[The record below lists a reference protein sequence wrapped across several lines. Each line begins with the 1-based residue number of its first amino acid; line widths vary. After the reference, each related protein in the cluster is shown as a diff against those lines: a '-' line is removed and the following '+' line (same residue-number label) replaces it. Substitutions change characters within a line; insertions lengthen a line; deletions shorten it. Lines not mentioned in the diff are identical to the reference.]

1 MAHTVR
7 RYTQLKTMPKIT
19 FKPSNTTISCREDQ
33 TIAAAAALQGVDIY
47 IGCDNGVCMICQAE
61 RVYGRFE
68 FQSSL
73 GQSVLESED
82 RVLCCIAMPQT
93 DAELY
98 MPSVHAPD
106 FKPSATYACQ
116 IAQLEQIATD
126 MWRVEFLLPAGK
138 KADYWA
144 GQHLLMEVTQ
154 PNGELEQV
162 PFSIASAPPS
172 LMGTDPRKL
181 ELLIANHSD
190 KSLCIIE
197 FLKQALTVRLSLPL
211 GDCLLNQRFM
221 AEHEG
226 EPLIMIAAGS
236 GISQI
241 KCLTEAAL
249 KLNPKQELHL
259 YWSNRQAEDFYLQ
272 HWLEQL
278 QLSYPNFKH
287 HLILEATNE
296 QWSGRSGWLYQILM
310 ADFQRFDQV
319 QLFACGSPTMV
330 YGTLDQLAPLGLSER
345 NMHSDVFTYA
355 PRS

>member
-1 MAHTVR
+1 MTKHT
-7 RYTQLKTMPKIT
+7 IT
-19 FKPSNTTISCREDQ
+19 FQPANVRIQCDEQQ
-33 TIAAAAALQGVDIY
+33 TIAEAAAQQGVDMY
-47 IGCDNGVCMICQAE
+47 IGCDNAVCMICQAE

-68 FQSSL
+68 FRNSL
-73 GQSVLESED
+73 GQSVLASED
-82 RVLCCIAMPQT
+82 RVLCCTAMPQT
-93 DAELY
+93 DTELY

-116 IAQLEQIATD
+116 IAQLEQIAAD

-144 GQHLLMEVTQ
+144 GQHLLMEVVH
-154 PNGELEQV
+154 PDGELEQV

-172 LMGTDPRKL
+172 LMETDPRKL

-197 FLKQALTVRLSLPL
+197 FLKQAITVRLTLPL
-211 GDCLLNQRFM
+211 GDCFLNQRFM
-221 AEHEG
+221 AEHTG

-259 YWSNRQAEDFYLQ
+259 YWSNRQAEDFYLKR
-272 HWLEQL
+272 LFEQL
-278 QLSYPNFKH
+278 EATHPNFH
-287 HLILEATNE
+287 CHLILESAND
-296 QWSGRSGWLYQILM
+296 QWPGRSGWLYQILM
-310 ADFQRFDQV
+310 ADFPRFDRV

-330 YGTLDQLAPLGLSER
+330 YGTLDQLATLGLSER

-355 PRS
+355 PRA